1 MGEID
6 FKNVDIEGLESS
18 PFTEELAGLRANE
31 ARYYWNHFKTKFVTF
46 PASERPDI
54 IQMIDRIVAERD
66 LKFNYQP
73 LEVADFTTER
83 ARHLYVFYQNG
94 LSINVMYDL
103 DDPQKRAVGFKLSD
117 HMDVPK
123 EFEGKFKFA
132 KMRSKLAGTIRGSY
146 FKIKQKYPL

>member
-31 ARYYWNHFKTKFVTF
+31 ARYYWNHFKTKF

-54 IQMIDRIVAERD
+54 IQMIDWIVTERD

-83 ARHLYVFYQNG
+83 VRHLYVFYQNG
-94 LSINVMYDL
+94 LSINVSM
-103 DDPQKRAVGFKLSD
+103 
-117 HMDVPK
+117 
-123 EFEGKFKFA
+123 
-132 KMRSKLAGTIRGSY
+132 IRKSG
-146 FKIKQKYPL
+146 PWALN